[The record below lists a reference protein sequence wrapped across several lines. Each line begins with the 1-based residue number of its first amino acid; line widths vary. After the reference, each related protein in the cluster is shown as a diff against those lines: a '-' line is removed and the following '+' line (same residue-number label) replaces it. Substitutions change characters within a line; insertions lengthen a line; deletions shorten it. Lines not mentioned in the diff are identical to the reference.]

1 MSRHHWSVIAT
12 TAKITAAK
20 AACFLG
26 EILCITNALV
36 SEEVACPPTLASPPT
51 LAQALIDHAS
61 SPRIIRTPWGDL
73 SPKVDVFPLV
83 YLLLLYGVIYFLPFG
98 AFDAWRKGEDGPV
111 EWLQFLGYFFAGIS
125 ALVVIWKGKKVNQ
138 PLQLVWWV
146 LIAVFCLYVAGEE
159 ISWGERLTGFGFG
172 ALRDMNAQGESN
184 LHNLDGVQNY
194 LHFSFIVSGLFFG
207 WFGWRFFPSIEAF
220 PAKRFSLFFLF
231 VAAFYAYW
239 DLSWITLGDRIRND
253 QEAIELL
260 MSLGLFLHCFSRAK
274 SLFALVRLPNSSRR

>member
-1 MSRHHWSVIAT
+1 M
-12 TAKITAAK
+12 
-20 AACFLG
+20 
-26 EILCITNALV
+26 
-36 SEEVACPPTLASPPT
+36 
-51 LAQALIDHAS
+51 IDHVS

-98 AFDAWRKGEDGPV
+98 AFDAWRKGEDGLV

-125 ALVVIWKGKKVNQ
+125 ALVVIWKGRMTSQ
-138 PLQLVWWV
+138 PLQLFWWV
-146 LIAVFCLYVAGEE
+146 LITIFCLYVAGEE
-159 ISWGERLTGFGFG
+159 ISWAERLTGFGIG

-184 LHNLDGVQNY
+184 LHNLEGVQNY
-194 LHFSFIVSGLFFG
+194 LHFSYIASGLFFG
-207 WFGWRFFPSIEAF
+207 WFGWRFFPSIDAF
-220 PAKRFSLFFLF
+220 PAKRYSLFFLF

-260 MSLGLFLHCFSRAK
+260 MSLGLFLHCFGHAK
-274 SLFALVRLPNSSRR
+274 SLLTSGRLPNSSRR